1 MTPNEGDYAYSGRPH
16 ALYYSVCVCV
26 CQLKPRSFIEV
37 TEEVEN
43 ASGTVPHTL
52 PSHTIHI
59 PSHEQVTLR
68 RPTPLPPNLTL
79 PPPLVCVG
87 VKESVVKECC
97 SELML
102 ILKWGGDLTKLG
114 EAQAE
119 RLGAKFT
126 QTMYPDP
133 TYVKALT

>member
-1 MTPNEGDYAYSGRPH
+1 MA
-16 ALYYSVCVCV
+16 
-26 CQLKPRSFIEV
+26 
-37 TEEVEN
+37 
-43 ASGTVPHTL
+43 
-52 PSHTIHI
+52 
-59 PSHEQVTLR
+59 
-68 RPTPLPPNLTL
+68 
-79 PPPLVCVG
+79 G
-87 VKESVVKECC
+87 VKEVVVKECC

-133 TYVKALT
+133 TYVHSP